1 MHSMPI
7 LTIEAAESL
16 LSVLEDFLDSSEASY
31 TLIIERGGA
40 ILGQHGE
47 IPSFVDPTIVAALAA
62 GSFAATRELAL
73 RVGESEFSA
82 LHQQGKERQIF
93 MSAIN
98 EDAILVTVFGP
109 RTTLGLVRFYSVRAV
124 KRIASILDSASE
136 QSHIPIDLGDAAL
149 DDSCKVFDEHASRR
163 G

>member
-1 MHSMPI
+1 MHAMPI

-16 LSVLEDFLDSSEASY
+16 LCVLEDFLDSSEASFA
-31 TLIIERGGA
+31 LIIERGGA

-47 IPSFVDPTIVAALAA
+47 IPSSIDPTIVAALAA

-93 MSAIN
+93 MSAVN
-98 EDAILVTVFGP
+98 EDAILVTVFGS

-124 KRIASILDSASE
+124 KRIASILE
-136 QSHIPIDLGDAAL
+136 QARDQSQLPIDLGGAVL
-149 DDSCKVFDEHASRR
+149 DDSCEVFDEHTSRR
-163 G
+163 V